1 MVSVIIPVYN
11 AEKTLRQCV
20 DSILNQSYS
29 EYELILID
37 DGSKD
42 RSGQICDE
50 LFKEC
55 ITGGIRCQVIHQ
67 ENRGAS
73 AARNCGMDHANGEY
87 FVCVD
92 SDDLVESCYLEDL
105 VNTAKE
111 HPEFG
116 HIICGFKCTSHVHDY
131 IYSGKEALSITD
143 RRDYMRLYYK
153 ILIQGPVFALYR
165 TETVRNRGIRMRE
178 DLNRAEDILFNMEY
192 LDALECTTIGIVN
205 KTNYIYKDEGKDSL
219 YRKYNE
225 DLLAI
230 SETVNKEIKYYLNKW
245 GVVDRDSWQ
254 KLYNT
259 VFFNYQSVLKNTMH
273 KQNPMTM
280 REKIKYNNMI
290 LNEKRFRE
298 ALNECGV
305 SMMPSLRKAYESGNY
320 RRVIA
325 VERFQR
331 LKQVILKIVR

>member
-20 DSILNQSYS
+20 DSILNQTYS

-50 LFKEC
+50 IFKEC
-55 ITGGIRCQVIHQ
+55 RADGIRCQVIHQ
-67 ENRGAS
+67 ENCGVS

-92 SDDLVESCYLEDL
+92 SDDLVEPCYLEDF
-105 VNTAKE
+105 VNTYKE

-116 HIICGFKCTSHVHDY
+116 HIICGFRCTSHVRDY
-131 IYSGKEALSITD
+131 IYSEKEAVTIAD
-143 RRDYMRLYYK
+143 RRDYMRLYDK

-205 KTNYIYKDEGKDSL
+205 KPNYIYQNEEPDSL
-219 YRKYNE
+219 YRKFSE

-230 SETVNKEIKYYLNKW
+230 SETVDRKIKYYLNKW
-245 GVVDRDSWQ
+245 GVDDRDSWL
-254 KLYNT
+254 KYYNT
-259 VFFNYQSVLKNTMH
+259 VFYNYQSVLKNTMH
-273 KQNPMTM
+273 KQNPMTL
-280 REKIKYNNMI
+280 REKIKYNNAV
-290 LNEKRFRE
+290 LKEKRFRE
-298 ALNECGV
+298 ALNECSV
-305 SMMPSLRKAYESGNY
+305 PMKPSLRRAYESGNY

-325 VERFQR
+325 VERFQT
-331 LKQVILKIVR
+331 LKQEILKIVR

>member
-11 AEKTLRQCV
+11 AGKTLRQCV
-20 DSILNQSYS
+20 DSILNQTYS

-50 LFKEC
+50 ILEEC
-55 ITGGIRCQVIHQ
+55 REDGIQCQVIHQ
-67 ENRGAS
+67 ENRGVS
-73 AARNCGMDHANGEY
+73 AARNAGMDHANGEY

-92 SDDLVESCYLEDL
+92 SDDIVESCYLEDL

-116 HIICGFKCTSHVHDY
+116 HLICGFKCTSHVHDY
-131 IYSGKEALSITD
+131 IYSEKEALTIVD
-143 RRDYMRLYYK
+143 RRDYMRLYDK
-153 ILIQGPVFALYR
+153 ILIQGPYLALYR
-165 TETVRNRGIRMRE
+165 TETMRNRGIRMKE

-192 LDALECTTIGIVN
+192 LDALECTAIGIIN
-205 KTNYIYKDEGKDSL
+205 KPNYIYRNEEPDSL

-230 SETVNKEIKYYLNKW
+230 SETVNKEIKHYLSKW
-245 GVVDRDSWQ
+245 GIDDQDSLQ
-254 KLYNT
+254 KFYNT
-259 VFFNYQSVLKNTMH
+259 VFNNYQSVLKNTMH

-280 REKIKYNNMI
+280 REKIKYNNAV
-290 LNEKRFRE
+290 LKEKRFRE
-298 ALNECGV
+298 ALNECSV
-305 SMMPSLRKAYESGNY
+305 PMMHSLRRAYESGNY

-325 VERFQR
+325 VERFQT
-331 LKQVILKIVR
+331 LKQAILKIVR